1 MKESKD
7 KLKVIRKVDRKGNE
21 SYIIGNTTFKVERV
35 TNENSSND
43 LKTLVNIYLKEHT
56 RINSICKIIIHTG
69 RFV

>member
-43 LKTLVNIYLKEHT
+43 LKTLVNIYLKEQEY
-56 RINSICKIIIHTG
+56 IK
-69 RFV
+69 